1 MALFILLLSGPS
13 AMGRLVLPV
22 SLRLGGWIA
31 TVVMML
37 AAVGLNVSWIV
48 SRVPEGPRPP
58 SFASPTHQPF
68 SQAPKPSQV
77 AVRTNGFEG
86 CVRSRVVVVLDYENR
101 LLFAA

>member
-48 SRVPEGPRPP
+48 SRVPEGLAR
-58 SFASPTHQPF
+58 
-68 SQAPKPSQV
+68 
-77 AVRTNGFEG
+77 R
-86 CVRSRVVVVLDYENR
+86 R
-101 LLFAA
+101 LLVQLISPSLKLRSLLK

>member
-31 TVVMML
+31 TVAMVL

-48 SRVPEGPRPP
+48 SRVPEGLAR
-58 SFASPTHQPF
+58 
-68 SQAPKPSQV
+68 
-77 AVRTNGFEG
+77 R
-86 CVRSRVVVVLDYENR
+86 R
-101 LLFAA
+101 LLVQLISPSLKLRSLLK